1 MHSKLRILLQH
12 LGQRLMRTFHFTKS
26 VFFHFSLFLSDLV
39 HPAHNY
45 SQKKR
50 RKKGGITL
58 LPLRNPEKTGCLLDC
73 LDAKRLPEVQRAPGI
88 GPALLLKF
96 STSFVETQS
105 KVTEVLAFVE
115 SISQGP
121 IRLRE
126 PEPKSQTHLW
136 AAGQALLLIM
146 EKVRHGFDCA
156 HIISAKLMIRD
167 EKKMR
172 LL

>member
-1 MHSKLRILLQH
+1 MFVGLPKMPNDCPKCSERLARDLLQ
-12 LGQRLMRTFHFTKS
+12 
-26 VFFHFSLFLSDLV
+26 
-39 HPAHNY
+39 
-45 SQKKR
+45 
-50 RKKGGITL
+50 
-58 LPLRNPEKTGCLLDC
+58 
-73 LDAKRLPEVQRAPGI
+73 
-88 GPALLLKF
+88 LLKF

-136 AAGQALLLIM
+136 ATGQLQAPLLII

-167 EKKMR
+167 GGGK
-172 LL
+172 